1 VRAGEEEEEEG
12 THEVVVMAGEGG
24 REKEE
29 EEEEEEKLPRQMMR
43 ERAVA
48 TGTLNTGVN
57 SSSAMVAQCS
67 WAARLTP

>member
-1 VRAGEEEEEEG
+1 MRAGEEEEEEG

-29 EEEEEEKLPRQMMR
+29 EEEEEKHPRQMMR